1 MDKNEPKLEK
11 HAEELVILS
20 AYLREGKKKYKQ
32 TQNKTPKKKNNGGD

>member
-20 AYLREGKKKYKQ
+20 AYLREGKKN
-32 TQNKTPKKKNNGGD
+32 TNKHKTKHQKKNNGGD